1 MKITRACNKEKQKN
15 VPACITCMSTTDSIL
30 FTLAERSMAH
40 VMLHFIQHCRALRR
54 ERLLR
59 DRLNPLEKYDDVE
72 IKALFRFERHNI
84 LQITNDLR
92 LVIEHTTGCNKALSP
107 LHQVCV
113 FLRFAATGCMQTS
126 KNYFSTRVSIFV
138 RGCFSAVLYGKM
150 ICKML

>member
-1 MKITRACNKEKQKN
+1 MKITRACNKEQQKN

-40 VMLHFIQHCRALRR
+40 VMLHFIQHRRALRR

-72 IKALFRFERHNI
+72 IKALFRFERQHFTDHQRFTISHRTYNRPQQSI
-84 LQITNDLR
+84 IALASSLR
-92 LVIEHTTGCNKALSP
+92 LCTC
-107 LHQVCV
+107 
-113 FLRFAATGCMQTS
+113 
-126 KNYFSTRVSIFV
+126 
-138 RGCFSAVLYGKM
+138 CFSAVLYGKM